1 MNGTFVEKI
10 KVTDQWESGGE
21 NFRLVDHGAGPRE
34 LQIERDGRWVAESPQ
49 FIHGVLC
56 TRIESLA
63 NPAVRGRESPSV
75 PCTGV
80 VLPPDSENKSER
92 K

>member
-1 MNGTFVEKI
+1 MAVNHQATCAG
-10 KVTDQWESGGE
+10 DQSKKEIPAALDNLFGHLGLMES
-21 NFRLVDHGAGPRE
+21 RL
-34 LQIERDGRWVAESPQ
+34 
-49 FIHGVLC
+49 
-56 TRIESLA
+56 